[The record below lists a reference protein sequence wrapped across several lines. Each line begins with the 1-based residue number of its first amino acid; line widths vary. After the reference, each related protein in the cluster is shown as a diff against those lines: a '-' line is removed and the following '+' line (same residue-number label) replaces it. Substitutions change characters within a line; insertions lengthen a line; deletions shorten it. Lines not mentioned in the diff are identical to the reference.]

1 MKELSRELKSLIA
14 FGMEDQENSFYLDLR
29 SMTLIKNPEKILPEN
44 MEKIPE
50 WKPAD
55 GFRLMEEFVSSLK
68 SEEIKGELSSVL
80 SEGKGVF
87 KNFKLSMKKHPLI
100 EKNWLRFKENKF
112 DGLIENWFKLLSE
125 SRKLEILSREEDLDN
140 ETDNLINS
148 DFEFIPVSPE
158 ELQDLRSEYRGK
170 TNSFFPFLEISPG
183 LEKVLT
189 ALEEKHCELYSR
201 EILALK
207 AQSMAG
213 NNAGFVT
220 IHKTNVSPGIAV
232 ISELKVFPEYRGMGL
247 GGILLNDAIS
257 RIRAMGIS
265 EAVIWDSAVPVFFE
279 GILLKNG
286 FEKVGA
292 IFRRNMLV

>member
-1 MKELSRELKSLIA
+1 MRELSRELKSLIA

-29 SMTLIKNPEKILPEN
+29 SMTLVKNPGTILPEN

-68 SEEIKGELSSVL
+68 SEEIKSELSLVL

-87 KNFKLSMKKHPLI
+87 KNFKLAMKKHPLI

-112 DGLIENWFKLLSE
+112 DTLIENWFKLVSE
-125 SRKLEILSREEDLDN
+125 SRNLEIFFQEEDQDN

-148 DFEFIPVSPE
+148 DFEFFSVSPE
-158 ELQDLRSEYRGK
+158 DLPALRAEYEEKTAGSLQFG
-170 TNSFFPFLEISPG
+170 EISPDS
-183 LEKVLT
+183 EKVLQC
-189 ALEEKHCELYSR
+189 LNEKHSELYSG
-201 EILALK
+201 EISVIK
-207 AQSMAG
+207 ACSMKG
-213 NNAGFVT
+213 DTAGFAVT
-220 IHKTNVSPGIAV
+220 HKTILSPDTAI

-247 GGILLNDAIS
+247 GGILLNDSLTRIKTLGFQEAI
-257 RIRAMGIS
+257 
-265 EAVIWDSAVPVFFE
+265 IWDSAIPLFFE
-279 GILLKNG
+279 RILLKYG

>member
-29 SMTLIKNPEKILPEN
+29 SMALIKNPEKILPEN

-125 SRKLEILSREEDLDN
+125 SRKLEILSREEDLI
-140 ETDNLINS
+140 E
-148 DFEFIPVSPE
+148 P
-158 ELQDLRSEYRGK
+158 
-170 TNSFFPFLEISPG
+170 
-183 LEKVLT
+183 
-189 ALEEKHCELYSR
+189 
-201 EILALK
+201 ALK
-207 AQSMAG
+207 ELRQAASAIPWNKLHYAG
-213 NNAGFVT
+213 LFFAENAVWEWKAYQT
-220 IHKTNVSPGIAV
+220 LS
-232 ISELKVFPEYRGMGL
+232 L
-247 GGILLNDAIS
+247 
-257 RIRAMGIS
+257 
-265 EAVIWDSAVPVFFE
+265 
-279 GILLKNG
+279 
-286 FEKVGA
+286 
-292 IFRRNMLV
+292 

>member
-1 MKELSRELKSLIA
+1 MAELSRELKSLIA

-29 SMTLIKNPEKILPEN
+29 SMTLVKNPETILPEN
-44 MEKIPE
+44 MEKLPE

-68 SEEIKGELSSVL
+68 SEEIKNELSSVL
-80 SEGKGVF
+80 SEGRGVF
-87 KNFKLSMKKHPLI
+87 KNFKLAMKKYPLI
-100 EKNWLRFKENKF
+100 EKNWLRFKESKF
-112 DGLIENWFKLLSE
+112 DALIENWFKLLSE
-125 SRKLEILSREEDLDN
+125 SRNLEIFFPEEDQDN
-140 ETDNLINS
+140 ETENLINS

-220 IHKTNVSPGIAV
+220 IHKTNVSPGIAI

-247 GGILLNDAIS
+247 GGILLNDSIT
-257 RIRAMGIS
+257 RIKELGFQ
-265 EAVIWDSAVPVFFE
+265 EAVICYPLVPAFFE
-279 GILLKNG
+279 RTLLKYG
-286 FEKVGA
+286 FNKLGA
-292 IFRRNMLV
+292 VFSRNMLV

>member
-1 MKELSRELKSLIA
+1 MAEI
-14 FGMEDQENSFYLDLR
+14 
-29 SMTLIKNPEKILPEN
+29 
-44 MEKIPE
+44 
-50 WKPAD
+50 
-55 GFRLMEEFVSSLK
+55 K

-183 LEKVLT
+183 LEKVLMGLT
-189 ALEEKHCELYSR
+189 TVEEVLKLIELEDDEKGSKAYGLKSA
-201 EILALK
+201 INNTVLA
-207 AQSMAG
+207 
-213 NNAGFVT
+213 N
-220 IHKTNVSPGIAV
+220 TNVTG
-232 ISELKVFPEYRGMGL
+232 SEFKMNNYSEIQQIDNSKQFEQATGNQITYQDPSSQQATNITPIPNTTQTPNVVTTPNITQETVSNQQQAMPQT
-247 GGILLNDAIS
+247 LNDLINKA
-257 RIRAMGIS
+257 
-265 EAVIWDSAVPVFFE
+265 
-279 GILLKNG
+279 N
-286 FEKVGA
+286 
-292 IFRRNMLV
+292 